1 MGKVLVV
8 FSVLLNFVLGIA
20 LLLLLGYYL
29 DRFAKKSFKLK
40 RAKKFNKRM
49 KDRIKPVDQK
59 EYEETMA
66 LLKEQMRRKRIKQTK
81 ENNKLEK
88 EKIKRTFN
96 ISDIDNK
103 DNGD

>member
-1 MGKVLVV
+1 MKVVNIV
-8 FSVLLNFVLGIA
+8 INVIII
-20 LLLLLGYYL
+20 LLLLILLLYYI
-29 DRFAKKSFKLK
+29 DRFFRSQFKLNK
-40 RAKKFNKRM
+40 AKKFNKRM

-59 EYEETMA
+59 EYQETMA

-96 ISDIDNK
+96 ISDKDNK